1 MITGLAAGALWGL
14 DTVILSIALSRSGF
28 CSTAQALAL
37 APFVSTFLHDFF
49 SSCWMILYTT
59 VRRKWKNVLYAL
71 KTKSGKFIILGALL
85 GGPVGM
91 SGYVAAINFIGPAY
105 TAVITAVYPAMGALL
120 ARIFLKEKMKKY
132 QVVSLLVCIAGVIIL
147 GYSPAGSGD
156 VKNFYIGFACAV
168 LCVLGWSSE
177 AVICAH
183 GMKDPAVTNEQAL
196 QIRQVISAAAYAAVI
211 LPIIKGWHFTADIFL
226 TSDSGIILI
235 SALCGTASYLF
246 YYKTISSIGASKAM
260 ALNITYSA
268 WSIVFSLI
276 LLRDQPDIKAIIC
289 CIMIAVSSV
298 ITGMGDIK
306 GKKNKEI
313 KQ

>member
-1 MITGLAAGALWGL
+1 MFTGLAAGALWGL

-49 SSCWMILYTT
+49 SSCWMVVYTT
-59 VRRKWKNVLYAL
+59 LRGKWKNVLYAL

-85 GGPVGM
+85 GGPIGM
-91 SGYVAAINFIGPAY
+91 SGYVAAIHFMGPAY
-105 TAVITAVYPAMGALL
+105 TAVITAVYPAVGALL
-120 ARIFLKEKMKKY
+120 ARLFLKEKMKKY
-132 QVVSLLVCIAGVIIL
+132 QIVSLLICIAGVIIL
-147 GYSPAGSGD
+147 GYSPGGGND
-156 VKNFYIGFACAV
+156 VKNFYIGFACAL

-196 QIRQVISAAAYAAVI
+196 QIRQVTSAFAYAAVI
-211 LPIIKGWHFTADIFL
+211 LPIIKGWKFTSDIFL
-226 TSDSGIILI
+226 TTDSGIILI
-235 SALCGTASYLF
+235 AALCGTASYLL
-246 YYKTISSIGASKAM
+246 YYKTISSIGPSKAM

-276 LLRDQPDIKAIIC
+276 LLHNQPDLKAIIC

-298 ITGMGDIK
+298 ITGMGDVK
-306 GKKNKEI
+306 RKSNKEL

>member
-1 MITGLAAGALWGL
+1 MFTGLAAGALWGL

-49 SSCWMILYTT
+49 SSCWMVVYTI

-85 GGPVGM
+85 GGPIGM
-91 SGYVAAINFIGPAY
+91 SGYVAAIHFMGPAY
-105 TAVITAVYPAMGALL
+105 TAVITAVYPAVGALF
-120 ARIFLKEKMKKY
+120 ARLFLKEKMKKY
-132 QVVSLLVCIAGVIIL
+132 QIVSLLICIAGVIIL
-147 GYSPAGSGD
+147 GYSPGGGND
-156 VKNFYIGFACAV
+156 VKNFYIGFACAL

-196 QIRQVISAAAYAAVI
+196 QIRQVTSAFAYAAVI
-211 LPIIKGWHFTADIFL
+211 LPIIKGWKFTSDIFL
-226 TSDSGIILI
+226 TTDSGIILI
-235 SALCGTASYLF
+235 AALCGTASYLL
-246 YYKTISSIGASKAM
+246 YYKTISSIGPSKAM

-276 LLRDQPDIKAIIC
+276 LLHNQPDLKAIIC

-298 ITGMGDIK
+298 ITGMGDVK
-306 GKKNKEI
+306 RKTNKEL